1 MNSNKFQNYKRLSSQ
16 YEIIQLPEKKPT
28 SYVVSLLQ
36 KRFPNLNADVF
47 KEEIEK
53 ERAELE
59 NSDSISEPVK
69 QQPVGDGE
77 SGLNVNVDSLF
88 GPGMKEFSNSK
99 MWAADED
106 V

>member
-1 MNSNKFQNYKRLSSQ
+1 M
-16 YEIIQLPEKKPT
+16 
-28 SYVVSLLQ
+28 SLLQ
-36 KRFPNLNADVF
+36 RRFPNLNADVF

-69 QQPVGDGE
+69 PQPGGDGE
-77 SGLNVNVDSLF
+77 SGLNVNVEASF
-88 GPGMKEFSNSK
+88 GTGMKEFSTSK